1 MRLKCCLIL
10 GTLMLSAASLN
21 AQTVDPMAGKW
32 RGESRALFELR
43 SDSFITERDTV
54 KITKLLDQVPAADP
68 VQITLQKNF
77 SQVSTWIAKAADM
90 VPADKYSF
98 KATPDVRTFG
108 QLIAHIADS
117 ANFFCARA
125 AGNKVEY
132 SDAIEKGTTDKA
144 TLVPKLKASLDTC
157 NATYKSPTKVEELIT
172 NLGHV
177 NLHYGNIITYMRL
190 MGMVPP
196 SS

>member
-1 MRLKCCLIL
+1 MRSKCCLIL
-10 GTLMLSAASLN
+10 GILMLSAAPLN
-21 AQTVDPMAGKW
+21 AQVVDPVAGKW
-32 RGESRALFELR
+32 RGESRSLYELR
-43 SDSFITERDTV
+43 SDSFVVDRDSIRITRM
-54 KITKLLDQVPAADP
+54 LDQVPAADP
-68 VQITLQKNF
+68 VAITLQKNF

-108 QLIAHIADS
+108 QIIAHIADS
-117 ANFFCARA
+117 SNFFCARA

-132 SDAIEKGTTDKA
+132 SDAIEKGSTDKA
-144 TLVPKLKASLDTC
+144 TLVPKLKAALDTC
-157 NATYKSPTKVEELIT
+157 NATYKSPTKFEELIA

>member
-1 MRLKCCLIL
+1 MRSKCCLIL
-10 GTLMLSAASLN
+10 GALLLSATSLN
-21 AQTVDPMAGKW
+21 AQAVDPMAGKW
-32 RGESRALFELR
+32 RGEGRSFLEMR
-43 SDSFITERDTV
+43 SDSLNTDKDFIR
-54 KITKLLDQVPAADP
+54 ITTLLDQTPAVDP
-68 VQITLQKNF
+68 VTTALQKNYG
-77 SQVSTWIAKAADM
+77 QVSTWIAKAAEM

-117 ANFFCARA
+117 SNFFCARG

-132 SDAIEKGTTDKA
+132 SDAIEKGATDKA
-144 TLVPKLKASLDTC
+144 TLLPKLKASLDTC
-157 NATYKSPTKVEELIT
+157 SATYKSPAKVDDLIT

-177 NLHYGNIITYMRL
+177 SLHYGNIITYLRL

>member
-1 MRLKCCLIL
+1 
-10 GTLMLSAASLN
+10 MLSAASLN
-21 AQTVDPMAGKW
+21 AQAVDTMAGRW
-32 RGESRALFELR
+32 RGECRSLFELR

-54 KITKLLDQVPAADP
+54 KITKLLDQAPAADP

>member
-1 MRLKCCLIL
+1 MKAKCCLIL
-10 GTLMLSAASLN
+10 GTLLLSATSLS
-21 AQTVDPMAGKW
+21 AQVADRMAGKW
-32 RGESRALFELR
+32 HGEGR
-43 SDSFITERDTV
+43 SFLETRPESFNTDKDFI
-54 KITKLLDQVPAADP
+54 KITTLLDQTPAADP
-68 VQITLQKNF
+68 VTLALQKNYG
-77 SQVSTWIAKAADM
+77 QVSTWIAKAAEM
-90 VPADKYSF
+90 VPADKYTF

-117 ANFFCARA
+117 SNFFCARG

-132 SDAIEKGTTDKA
+132 SDAIEKGATDKA
-144 TLVPKLKASLDTC
+144 TLLPKLKASLDTC
-157 NATYKSPTKVEELIT
+157 SATYKSPAKLDDLIT

-177 NLHYGNIITYMRL
+177 SLHYGNVITYMRL